1 MQEATINDLQQAMQ
15 SGKLSSRE
23 LVLYYMDRIARFSS
37 GGPKLNAVLELNPD
51 AVHQAEALDQERRY
65 SGPRGALHGIPV
77 LLKDNIDTRDK
88 LHTSAGS
95 LALSNSYASE
105 DAFLVSQLRAAGA
118 IILGKANM
126 TEWANFMTDHM
137 SNGYSSRGGQVLNP
151 YGPGNLDVG
160 GSSSGS
166 AVAVATDMVTVA
178 VGTETWGSI
187 LSPASNNSI
196 VGIKPTVGLIS
207 RSGIIPISH
216 SQDTAGPMARTV
228 ADAAML
234 LGAMTGWDE
243 RDPITFTSQG
253 KSYTD
258 YTQFLNPQA
267 LKGARIGIPRAYY
280 WRLDADGLGLLDRSI
295 AALQK
300 AGAIV
305 IDPLEVP
312 SEQEKMDTT
321 VLLYEFKPALNAYLS
336 RLAPHVPIHS
346 LAELVE
352 FNKLDPERMLKYGQ
366 TLLEAADQTT
376 GSLTEAEYIE
386 ARKRD
391 LYLTREQGLDYV
403 MAQHRLD
410 AVLLPG
416 NSGSGLGAKAG
427 YPSVTVPGGYTPE
440 GKPIGITFAGTAWSE
455 PQLIALAYAF
465 EQATQ
470 YRKVASLE

>member
-15 SGKLSSRE
+15 SGGLSSRE

-37 GGPKLNAVLELNPD
+37 GGPQLNAVLELNPD

-95 LALSNSYASE
+95 LALANSYASE

-166 AVAVATDMVTVA
+166 AVAVTADLVTVA

-196 VGIKPTVGLIS
+196 VGIKPTVGLVS

-216 SQDTAGPMARTV
+216 SQDTAGPMGRTV
-228 ADAAML
+228 ADAAIL

-243 RDPITFTSQG
+243 RDPITLTSQG
-253 KSYTD
+253 KSHTD
-258 YTQFLNPQA
+258 YTQFLNPHA
-267 LKGARIGIPRAYY
+267 LKGARIGVPRAYY
-280 WRLDADGLGLLDRSI
+280 WRLDADGLGILDRSI

-312 SEQEKMDTT
+312 SEREKMDTT
-321 VLLYEFKPALNAYLS
+321 VLLYEFKPALNAYLG

-352 FNKLDPERMLKYGQ
+352 FNKRDPERMLKYGQ
-366 TLLEAADQTT
+366 TLLEAAEQTS
-376 GSLTEAEYIE
+376 GSLTEAEYME

-403 MAQHRLD
+403 IAQHRLD

-470 YRKVASLE
+470 YRKTAGLE